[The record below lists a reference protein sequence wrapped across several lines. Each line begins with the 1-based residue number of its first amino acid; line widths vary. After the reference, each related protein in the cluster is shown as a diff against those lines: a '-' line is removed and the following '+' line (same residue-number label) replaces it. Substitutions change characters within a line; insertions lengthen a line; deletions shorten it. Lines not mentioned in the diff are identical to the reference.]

1 MRLTTKFSAFVT
13 LLTGLTIF
21 VTLLGCSLS
30 FYNAIQY
37 KFSHRVQAVA
47 TAIDTHLLSNDFST
61 LRPQITEL
69 MMSADIVRVD
79 LLHGD
84 KQVYTLA
91 RNGSYRPVGT
101 NDLFR
106 ELSVPLIK
114 HPGMSLRLVYQDP
127 MGNYFHSLMTTAPLT
142 GAIGFIILMLF
153 LAVRW
158 LQRQLAGQELLETR
172 ATRILNGERGS
183 NVLGTIYEWPPRTS
197 SALDTLLCEIQ
208 NAREQHSRLD
218 TLIRSYAAQDMKT
231 GLNNRLFFDNQLAT
245 LLEDQEKVGTHGI
258 VMMIRLPDFNM
269 LSDTWGHSQVEEQF
283 FSLTNLLSTF
293 MMRYP
298 GALLARYHRSDFAAL
313 LPHRTLKE
321 AESIASQLIKAVDT
335 LPNNKMLDRDDMIHI
350 GICAWRSGQD
360 TEQVMEH
367 AESATR
373 NAGLQGGNSWAIYD
387 DSLPEKG
394 RGNVRWRTLI
404 EQMLSRGGPRLYQK
418 PAVTREGRVHHRELM
433 CRIFDGNEEVS
444 SAEYMPMVLQFGLSE
459 EYDRLLISRLI
470 PLLRYWPEENLA
482 IQVTVESL
490 IRPRFQRWLRD
501 TLMQCEKSQR
511 RRIIIELAE
520 ADVGQ
525 HISRLQPVIR
535 LVNALGVRVAVNQA
549 GLTLVSTSWI
559 KELNVELLKLHPGL
573 VRNIEKRTENQLLV
587 QSLVEACSGTSTQVY
602 ATGVRSRSEWQTLI
616 QRGVT
621 GGQGDFFASSQPLDT
636 NVKNIHKDTRFNLP
650 FNPFSRRITRA
661 ASHGSVLVCSPDCC
675 STYADE

>member
-21 VTLLGCSLS
+21 VTLIGCSLS

-37 KFSHRVQAVA
+37 KMSHRVQAVA
-47 TAIDTHLLSNDFST
+47 TAIDTHLVSRDFNALSPHIN
-61 LRPQITEL
+61 EL
-69 MMSADIVRVD
+69 MMSADIVRLD
-79 LLHGD
+79 LRQGE
-84 KQVYTLA
+84 KTIFTQTRA
-91 RNGSYRPVGT
+91 SSYRPVGT
-101 NDLFR
+101 SNMFR
-106 ELSVPLIK
+106 ELSVPLLK
-114 HPGMSLRLVYQDP
+114 HPGMTMDLVYQDP

-142 GAIGFIILMLF
+142 LAIGFIILMLF

-158 LQRQLAGQELLETR
+158 LQRQLSGQELLEVR
-172 ATRILNGERGS
+172 STRILNGERGP
-183 NVLGTIYEWPPRTS
+183 NVRGSVYEWPARTS
-197 SALDTLLCEIQ
+197 SALDMLLSEIQ
-208 NAREQHSRLD
+208 SAQEQRSRLD
-218 TLIRSYAAQDMKT
+218 TLIRSYAAQDTKT
-231 GLNNRLFFDNQLAT
+231 GLSNRLFFDNQLAT
-245 LLEDQEKVGTHGI
+245 LLDDQEKVGAHGV
-258 VMMIRLPDFNM
+258 VMMIRLPDFN
-269 LSDTWGHSQVEEQF
+269 LLRDSWGRNLAEEEL
-283 FSLTNLLSTF
+283 FSLINLLSTF
-293 MMRYP
+293 ILRFP
-298 GALLARYHRSDFAAL
+298 GALLARYHRSDFAVL

-321 AESIASQLIKAVDT
+321 AESVAGQLLKAVDA
-335 LPNNKMLDRDDMIHI
+335 LPTNKMLDRDDMFHI
-350 GICAWRSGQD
+350 GICAWRSGQS

-367 AESATR
+367 AEAATR
-373 NAGLQGGNSWAIYD
+373 NAVLQGGNSWAVYD
-387 DSLPEKG
+387 DTLPEKG

-404 EQMLSRGGPRLYQK
+404 EQMLSRGGPRIYQK

-433 CRIFDGNEEVS
+433 CRIFDGHEEVS

-459 EYDRLLISRLI
+459 EYDRLQISRII
-470 PLLRYWPEENLA
+470 PLLGYWPEENLA

-511 RRIIIELAE
+511 KRIIIELAE

-535 LVNALGVRVAVNQA
+535 LVNALGVRVAVTQA

-587 QSLVEACSGTSTQVY
+587 QSLVEACSGTHTQVY
-602 ATGVRSRSEWQTLI
+602 ATGVRSRGEWQTLTA
-616 QRGVT
+616 RGVA

-636 NVKNIHKDTRFNLP
+636 NVKKYSQRY
-650 FNPFSRRITRA
+650 
-661 ASHGSVLVCSPDCC
+661 SV
-675 STYADE
+675 

>member
-21 VTLLGCSLS
+21 VTLIGCSLS

-37 KFSHRVQAVA
+37 KMSHRVQAVA
-47 TAIDTHLLSNDFST
+47 TAIDTHLVSRDYNALSPHIN
-61 LRPQITEL
+61 EL
-69 MMSADIVRVD
+69 MMSADIVRLD
-79 LLHGD
+79 LRQGE
-84 KQVYTLA
+84 KTIFTQTRA
-91 RNGSYRPVGT
+91 SSYRPVGT
-101 NDLFR
+101 SNMFR
-106 ELSVPLIK
+106 ELSVPLLK
-114 HPGMSLRLVYQDP
+114 HPGMTMDLVYQDP

-142 GAIGFIILMLF
+142 LAIGFIILMLF

-158 LQRQLAGQELLETR
+158 LQRQLSGQELLEVR
-172 ATRILNGERGS
+172 STRILNGERGP
-183 NVLGTIYEWPPRTS
+183 NVRGSVYEWPARTS
-197 SALDTLLCEIQ
+197 SALDMLLSEIQ
-208 NAREQHSRLD
+208 SAQEQRSRLD
-218 TLIRSYAAQDMKT
+218 TLIRSYAAQDTKT
-231 GLNNRLFFDNQLAT
+231 GLSNRLFFDNQLAT
-245 LLEDQEKVGTHGI
+245 LLDDQEKVGAHGV
-258 VMMIRLPDFNM
+258 VMMIRLPDFN
-269 LSDTWGHSQVEEQF
+269 LLRDSWGRNLAEEEL
-283 FSLTNLLSTF
+283 FSLINLLSTF
-293 MMRYP
+293 ILRFP
-298 GALLARYHRSDFAAL
+298 GALLARYHRSDFAVL

-321 AESIASQLIKAVDT
+321 AESVAGQLLKAVDA
-335 LPNNKMLDRDDMIHI
+335 LPTNKMLDRDDMFHI
-350 GICAWRSGQD
+350 GICAWRSGQS

-367 AESATR
+367 AEAATR
-373 NAGLQGGNSWAIYD
+373 NAVLQGGNSWAVYD
-387 DSLPEKG
+387 DTLPEKG

-404 EQMLSRGGPRLYQK
+404 EQMLSCGGPRIYQK

-433 CRIFDGNEEVS
+433 CRIFDGHEEVS

-459 EYDRLLISRLI
+459 EYDRLQISRVI
-470 PLLRYWPEENLA
+470 PLLGYWPEENLA

-511 RRIIIELAE
+511 KRIIIELAE

-535 LVNALGVRVAVNQA
+535 LVNALGVRVAVTQA

-587 QSLVEACSGTSTQVY
+587 QSLVEACSGTHTQVY
-602 ATGVRSRSEWQTLI
+602 ATGVRSRGEWQTLTA
-616 QRGVT
+616 RGVA

-636 NVKNIHKDTRFNLP
+636 NVKKYSQRY
-650 FNPFSRRITRA
+650 
-661 ASHGSVLVCSPDCC
+661 SV
-675 STYADE
+675 

>member
-1 MRLTTKFSAFVT
+1 
-13 LLTGLTIF
+13 
-21 VTLLGCSLS
+21 
-30 FYNAIQY
+30 
-37 KFSHRVQAVA
+37 
-47 TAIDTHLLSNDFST
+47 
-61 LRPQITEL
+61 
-69 MMSADIVRVD
+69 
-79 LLHGD
+79 
-84 KQVYTLA
+84 
-91 RNGSYRPVGT
+91 
-101 NDLFR
+101 
-106 ELSVPLIK
+106 
-114 HPGMSLRLVYQDP
+114 
-127 MGNYFHSLMTTAPLT
+127 
-142 GAIGFIILMLF
+142 
-153 LAVRW
+153 
-158 LQRQLAGQELLETR
+158 
-172 ATRILNGERGS
+172 
-183 NVLGTIYEWPPRTS
+183 
-197 SALDTLLCEIQ
+197 
-208 NAREQHSRLD
+208 
-218 TLIRSYAAQDMKT
+218 
-231 GLNNRLFFDNQLAT
+231 
-245 LLEDQEKVGTHGI
+245 
-258 VMMIRLPDFNM
+258 
-269 LSDTWGHSQVEEQF
+269 
-283 FSLTNLLSTF
+283 

-587 QSLVEACSGTSTQVY
+587 QSLVEACSGPAPGLRHRRAFAKRVADPDSAWCYRWARGFFRVLT
-602 ATGVRSRSEWQTLI
+602 AT
-616 QRGVT
+616 
-621 GGQGDFFASSQPLDT
+621 
-636 NVKNIHKDTRFNLP
+636 
-650 FNPFSRRITRA
+650 
-661 ASHGSVLVCSPDCC
+661 
-675 STYADE
+675 

>member
-1 MRLTTKFSAFVT
+1 
-13 LLTGLTIF
+13 
-21 VTLLGCSLS
+21 
-30 FYNAIQY
+30 
-37 KFSHRVQAVA
+37 
-47 TAIDTHLLSNDFST
+47 
-61 LRPQITEL
+61 
-69 MMSADIVRVD
+69 
-79 LLHGD
+79 
-84 KQVYTLA
+84 
-91 RNGSYRPVGT
+91 
-101 NDLFR
+101 
-106 ELSVPLIK
+106 
-114 HPGMSLRLVYQDP
+114 
-127 MGNYFHSLMTTAPLT
+127 
-142 GAIGFIILMLF
+142 
-153 LAVRW
+153 
-158 LQRQLAGQELLETR
+158 
-172 ATRILNGERGS
+172 
-183 NVLGTIYEWPPRTS
+183 
-197 SALDTLLCEIQ
+197 
-208 NAREQHSRLD
+208 
-218 TLIRSYAAQDMKT
+218 MKT

-283 FSLTNLLSTF
+283 FTLTNLLSTF

-321 AESIASQLIKAVDT
+321 AESIAGQLIKAVDT

-418 PAVTREGRVHHRELM
+418 PAVTREGQVHHRELM

-459 EYDRLLISRLI
+459 EYDRLQISRLI

-511 RRIIIELAE
+511 KRIIIELAE
-520 ADVGQ
+520 ADLGQ

-636 NVKNIHKDTRFNLP
+636 NVKKYSQRY
-650 FNPFSRRITRA
+650 
-661 ASHGSVLVCSPDCC
+661 SV
-675 STYADE
+675 